1 LSSFNLFKLACVPE
15 RNALLSSTKCKLS
28 KANFFRLNSQDV
40 LFTMAYSSLVD
51 TQATKSSL
59 ALRPRHVHVLLFGLI
74 FPGEETLHHLLPSFP
89 LRVIFHLLQLSRKL
103 RILAMWWRG
112 RDRRLRDHHVMKVD
126 TTPLPSPSINS

>member
-1 LSSFNLFKLACVPE
+1 MIELLLALNFLLLFQQLACVPE
-15 RNALLSSTKCKLS
+15 CNALLSSTKCKLS

-89 LRVIFHLLQLSRKL
+89 LRVIFHLLQVGDNG
-103 RILAMWWRG
+103 ILLEIYTKG
-112 RDRRLRDHHVMKVD
+112 
-126 TTPLPSPSINS
+126 